1 MKFLA
6 PDLTASK
13 WHSQKPKSVRR
24 SFRYAAHR
32 PPDRGPW
39 RQKAETI
46 SGLGFLLASLAHSP
60 CRSRVWW
67 SVGLMRSWIVFA
79 HVLVISS
86 LSPAASEGS
95 FPFPEYLSPSF
106 IPHFDVRELAKEHLL

>member
-1 MKFLA
+1 
-6 PDLTASK
+6 
-13 WHSQKPKSVRR
+13 
-24 SFRYAAHR
+24 
-32 PPDRGPW
+32 
-39 RQKAETI
+39 
-46 SGLGFLLASLAHSP
+46 
-60 CRSRVWW
+60 
-67 SVGLMRSWIVFA
+67 MRSWIVFA